1 MSIID
6 TIHNSIAHN
15 SKENNTMDMYIKSL
29 DVNRVDYF
37 INPSTD
43 RFGRI
48 DRRESE
54 FNHTVDLLINIRSVI
69 VSETS
74 IIIFFPD
81 DSVCTINCP
90 SKYYHKI
97 EVL

>member
-1 MSIID
+1 
-6 TIHNSIAHN
+6 
-15 SKENNTMDMYIKSL
+15 MDMYIKCL
-29 DVNRVDYF
+29 DANQIDLF

-81 DSVCTINCP
+81 NSVVTINCP

-97 EVL
+97 ELL

>member
-1 MSIID
+1 
-6 TIHNSIAHN
+6 
-15 SKENNTMDMYIKSL
+15 MDMYIKSL
-29 DVNRVDYF
+29 DVNKVDNF

-43 RFGRI
+43 RFGHI

-54 FNHTVDLLINIRSVI
+54 FNQTVDLLINIRSVI
-69 VSETS
+69 ISETS

-81 DSVCTINCP
+81 DSVATIDCP

>member
-1 MSIID
+1 
-6 TIHNSIAHN
+6 
-15 SKENNTMDMYIKSL
+15 MDMYIKSL
-29 DVNRVDYF
+29 DASKIDLF
-37 INPSTD
+37 INPSAD
-43 RFGRI
+43 NFGHV

-54 FNHTVDLLINIRSVI
+54 FNSTVDLFFNIRSLI
-69 VSETS
+69 VSETA